1 MPTNEHD
8 HKRQPHAADP
18 NHPGYEL
25 TDVNVNGITVFLSG
39 LVGSLAVFFLFC
51 WVMGKTINGALIRA
65 DGPVDKWH
73 QAEGGHTDVGLTSN
87 PEFQQ
92 RRLQQMTETFPE
104 PRVDLDD
111 GNQQTADLHA
121 REDLMLEHYSRI
133 DGGNNVRIPI
143 DHAMELIAQRGLPVH
158 QAAATGAS
166 ERMVGDVEPQVQA
179 PLTNGFA
186 RTGYELGV
194 IEAREQKIN
203 FGRAE
208 SAAHAELQP
217 ATPAK

>member
-8 HKRQPHAADP
+8 QKRQPHAADP
-18 NHPGYEL
+18 NSPGYEL

-51 WVMGKTINGALIRA
+51 WVMGKTINATLIRA
-65 DGPVDKWH
+65 DGPPDKWH
-73 QAEGGHTDVGLTSN
+73 QAEGGRTQVGLTSN

-121 REDLMLEHYSRI
+121 REDLMLDHYSSI
-133 DGGNNVRIPI
+133 QGSSNVRIPI

-158 QAAATGAS
+158 QAATP
-166 ERMVGDVEPQVQA
+166 EVRMAGDVEPQVQA
-179 PLTNGFA
+179 PLTTGFA
-186 RTGYELGV
+186 RTGYEQAV
-194 IEAREQKIN
+194 IAAREQKIN

-208 SAAHAELQP
+208 AAAHAELQP